1 MQLIKYIIKRLIETI
16 PLLIIVSLISFF
28 IIRLA
33 PIDPIAEL
41 RLNPSISQETLQKEI
56 KRLNLDKPILVQY
69 LSWGKSFLK
78 GNLGYTTSG
87 EKVSI
92 KFGQDKVS
100 IDRSES
106 GLMTDHKHFADVVVA
121 ASLSLCDGKDGY
133 DVDIYVDVASI
144 ELFVDGGRIAMTDI
158 VFPNLPY
165 SQFSIG
171 CLNGEALMGNLK
183 LYELK

>member
-1 MQLIKYIIKRLIETI
+1 MQRIKLFFLQLLS
-16 PLLIIVSLISFF
+16 LLIFISS
-28 IIRLA
+28 
-33 PIDPIAEL
+33 AEL
-41 RLNPSISQETLQKEI
+41 YAQGEAVKSLEI
-56 KRLNLDKPILVQY
+56 KGVIKD
-69 LSWGKSFLK
+69 SA
-78 GNLGYTTSG
+78 G

-92 KFGQDKVS
+92 RFDRDKVS

-106 GLMTDHKHFADVVVA
+106 GLMTDHRHFADVVVA
-121 ASLSLCDGKDGY
+121 APLSLCDGKDGY